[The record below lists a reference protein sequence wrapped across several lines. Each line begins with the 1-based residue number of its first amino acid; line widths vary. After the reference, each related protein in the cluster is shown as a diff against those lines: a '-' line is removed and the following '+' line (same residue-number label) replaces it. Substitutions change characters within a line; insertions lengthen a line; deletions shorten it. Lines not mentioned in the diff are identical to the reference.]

1 MEDFYRRWL
10 ENFAAKT
17 RTYNE
22 GAGEDSNEPTEP
34 SKIQTPTDIVFE
46 NDSLKMIVKKGALKR
61 QKNFRLQDH
70 LFKFKIITK
79 KPQEHLPALN
89 DLFDFLH
96 AALTHV
102 LESIKSFYKQEDH
115 NIAYLTLHQ
124 EPMVNGLNTGLA
136 YFNMILL
143 ITKAKCCI
151 NFFASASKNQIHF
164 RNQESTKSY
173 IIFQLQADL
182 IFKVMIQLWK

>member
-10 ENFAAKT
+10 QNFAAKT

-22 GAGEDSNEPTEP
+22 GAGEDSNEAPNEP
-34 SKIQTPTDIVFE
+34 SKIQAPTDIVFE
-46 NDSLKMIVKKGALKR
+46 NDSLKMIVEKGAFKR

-70 LFKFKIITK
+70 LFKFKIIAK

-96 AALTHV
+96 AALIHV
-102 LESIKSFYKQEDH
+102 LESIKSFYKPEDH

-124 EPMVNGLNTGLA
+124 EPMVNGLNTGL
-136 YFNMILL
+136 
-143 ITKAKCCI
+143 
-151 NFFASASKNQIHF
+151 
-164 RNQESTKSY
+164 
-173 IIFQLQADL
+173 FQYD
-182 IFKVMIQLWK
+182 FVD